1 MRQHSEFSHRDSKS
15 TTQLIERKWKIFRY
29 SNPWLVTISSL
40 VHHWYMPIKSIS
52 RTVIISQVGLII
64 AIKKKV
70 EVDKISSPRAQN
82 SINSWVDT
90 SLHRVEGHANNKRKS
105 KQHFSSS
112 FLEMY
117 FSNVA
122 SLLKFKWKKKS
133 LFASPP
139 HARGV
144 WLQLKCIREIDKQKK
159 SIKIQF
165 FLHLSDASR
174 ACIHTIKYECFSF
187 SHLFIIKQIIE

>member
-1 MRQHSEFSHRDSKS
+1 MKNISLQQSMTRYNFLTRPS
-15 TTQLIERKWKIFRY
+15 LIYANQINFPY
-29 SNPWLVTISSL
+29 SNNFSSRS
-40 VHHWYMPIKSIS
+40 HYRH
-52 RTVIISQVGLII
+52 
-64 AIKKKV
+64 KKRV

-122 SLLKFKWKKKS
+122 SLLKFKWKKS

-165 FLHLSDASR
+165 FLHLSDAFG

-187 SHLFIIKQIIE
+187 SHLFIIKQIIEESTWLSAFPYVQEIF

>member
-1 MRQHSEFSHRDSKS
+1 MKNIPLQQSMTRYNFLTRPS
-15 TTQLIERKWKIFRY
+15 LIYANQINFPY
-29 SNPWLVTISSL
+29 SNNFSSRS
-40 VHHWYMPIKSIS
+40 HYRH
-52 RTVIISQVGLII
+52 
-64 AIKKKV
+64 KKRV

-122 SLLKFKWKKKS
+122 SLLKFKWKKIPLRFTS
-133 LFASPP
+133 SCS
-139 HARGV
+139 RYV
-144 WLQLKCIREIDKQKK
+144 T
-159 SIKIQF
+159 SIKMYQRDRQTEKI
-165 FLHLSDASR
+165 D
-174 ACIHTIKYECFSF
+174 
-187 SHLFIIKQIIE
+187 